1 MTDQLLRFAN
11 IVAWATLVF
20 VALRIITIVALTV
33 VEPYTNDATMQRRA
47 GFLVRKRC
55 SSSSRR
61 RGSAPG
67 GCVSDS
73 AESGD
78 YPKPREE

>member
-1 MTDQLLRFAN
+1 VTDQLLRFAN

-47 GFLVRKRC
+47 GFLVRNTLLLFVAAAWLCAGRL
-55 SSSSRR
+55 
-61 RGSAPG
+61 
-67 GCVSDS
+67 
-73 AESGD
+73 
-78 YPKPREE
+78 RER